1 MVWIFGV
8 RTYCLFIP
16 ENTHLFS
23 IKGEV
28 DLDQLNIPPKAP
40 ISWASVPLWDYGDDG
55 WDEVQKCLAYRKLL
69 INFYCMCFF
78 FGGVVPLI

>member
-8 RTYCLFIP
+8 SICSSLK
-16 ENTHLFS
+16 NTHLFS

-55 WDEVQKCLAYRKLL
+55 WDEVQKCLGRTES
-69 INFYCMCFF
+69 C
-78 FGGVVPLI
+78 